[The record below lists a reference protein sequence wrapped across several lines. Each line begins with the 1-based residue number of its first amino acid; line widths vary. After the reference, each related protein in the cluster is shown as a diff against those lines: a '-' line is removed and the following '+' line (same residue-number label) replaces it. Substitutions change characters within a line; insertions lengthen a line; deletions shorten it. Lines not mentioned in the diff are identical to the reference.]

1 MIKSDVVQ
9 NIVISPGP
17 GSPTVPADVGIVPQ
31 VLQQFVDLPILGVC
45 LGHQALASCH
55 GAAVV
60 RAPEP
65 CHGRLSDIQH
75 NGHELFEGMPSGKG
89 SGFRAVRYH
98 SLVVEEQSLPS
109 CLQPICWTAG
119 GDVALTVREE
129 AVHSS
134 ASDDK
139 LLMGIAHRSRPHF
152 GVQYHPESVATG
164 FGEQLLRNFLRITT
178 EELSLRSQLPPVP
191 TPTPPPFQPQ
201 DLIAPSPNLLPL
213 PRCSSPQPS
222 ALSLSWQAIAWP
234 AGLDSRDIFAAMQ
247 WSGQQD
253 TFWLDSSDTER
264 ARFSFMGGPGGPL
277 WRKFLFKLPQST
289 DSPTADTQHQRL
301 GLLTE
306 IQPDGSQQ
314 QHRCNLREW
323 LDAHMRTNALRG
335 DSADLPFDLVGG
347 LVGFLGYE
355 MKAETGGSN
364 AHDSRCPSTLA
375 MHPCL
380 TCHSA
385 HWLTARDSAVTRA
398 FLSGVLPDLFFSRP
412 RCVLLT
418 RPKKT
423 INSRPSITAHHS
435 AHPSQRP
442 HRQN

>member
-1 MIKSDVVQ
+1 MINSDVVH

-45 LGHQALASCH
+45 LGHQVLASCH

-75 NGHELFEGMPSGKG
+75 DGHELFEGMPSGKG

-98 SLVVEEQSLPS
+98 SLVVEEDSLPS
-109 CLQPICWTAG
+109 CLKPICWTAG

-129 AVHSS
+129 AVRSS

-178 EELSLRSQLPPVP
+178 EELSLHSQPPGVP
-191 TPTPPPFQPQ
+191 IPTPPPFQPQ
-201 DLIAPSPNLLPL
+201 DPIPPSPNLSPQQQS
-213 PRCSSPQPS
+213 PSPQPS

-247 WSGQQD
+247 WSGRQD

-289 DSPTADTQHQRL
+289 DDSATTDTQHQPL

-306 IQPDGSQQ
+306 THPDGSQQ
-314 QHRCNLREW
+314 QHRCSLREW
-323 LDAHMRTNALRG
+323 LDVYMRTNAICG
-335 DSADLPFDLVGG
+335 DGADLSFDLVGG

-355 MKAETGGSN
+355 MKAETGGAN
-364 AHDSRCPSTLA
+364 AHNSRCRPPPPAGPHDTRP
-375 MHPCL
+375 PCL
-380 TCHSA
+380 PCQQCQPLFDSTSISCHTGLSVRHGAQSA
-385 HWLTARDSAVTRA
+385 SFGPAACCGPSPGRHATA
-398 FLSGVLPDLFFSRP
+398 VLPLQCSGP
-412 RCVLLT
+412 
-418 RPKKT
+418 
-423 INSRPSITAHHS
+423 
-435 AHPSQRP
+435 
-442 HRQN
+442 